1 MSRTKI
7 AIIVAVVLILV
18 VATLGTLMVFNKSP
32 NLLDSE
38 FRVIVTGSMDGEP
51 QDYEI
56 STIPVN
62 SLVAVHKMHGDKLS
76 QIKVGDVV
84 GFNSPLVNGNV
95 YHRVISI
102 DEENGMITTK
112 GDNTTSADSPISVDQ
127 VNGKV
132 VNVNHPI
139 GEAVV
144 YVKNNIFFVL
154 IILVLLFVMVEAFT
168 YLLKIWK
175 E

>member
-1 MSRTKI
+1 MSRTKMII
-7 AIIVAVVLILV
+7 AVAVVLFIV
-18 VATLGTLMVFNKSP
+18 IAALGTLMVFNKSA

-56 STIPVN
+56 QTIPVN
-62 SLVAVHKMHGDKLS
+62 SLIAVHKMQRDQLS
-76 QIKVGDVV
+76 ELKVGDVI
-84 GFNSPLVNGNV
+84 GFYSPLVNGNI

-102 DEENGMITTK
+102 DEDNRVFTTK
-112 GDNTTSADSPISVDQ
+112 GDNTHATESVPFDD

-132 VNVNHPI
+132 VNVNHPA
-139 GEAVV
+139 GEVITF
-144 YVKNNIFFVL
+144 VKNNMLFIVV
-154 IILVLLFVMVEAFT
+154 ILVLLFVMVEAVS